1 MFKQR
6 SSKTELLDLP
16 DIPRADLEQNLK
28 ELEIINKRLGGYSPI
43 FRGLRALISD
53 RSKTYRI
60 VDIGS
65 GGGDTLKQVADWGRR
80 HNFKLRL
87 TGVDLKQEAVDYA
100 GKNCINY
107 QEINFCLKDYRAYN
121 SEENQTDIVIASL
134 FCHHLGEEALREF
147 IVRTVRGARLGVII
161 NDLHRHPIAY
171 YSIKWLIRFF
181 SKSYLVKNDAP
192 LSVLRGFKRKE
203 LQQIV
208 QKAGIKKN
216 FSIQWMW
223 AFRWLLLIQHDYAD

>member
-6 SSKTELLDLP
+6 SLKTELLDLP

-43 FRGLRALISD
+43 FRGLRTLTSD
-53 RSKTYRI
+53 KNKTYRI

-65 GGGDTLKQVADWGRR
+65 GGGDTLKQIADWGRKNNLR
-80 HNFKLRL
+80 LRL

-107 QEINFCLKDYRAYN
+107 PEIKFCLKDYREYDF
-121 SEENQTDIVIASL
+121 EKNQTDIVIASL
-134 FCHHLGEEALREF
+134 FCHHLDNEAFRDF
-147 IVRTVRGARLGVII
+147 AARTVLGARLGVII
-161 NDLHRHPIAY
+161 NDLHRHPLAY
-171 YSIKWLIRFF
+171 YSIKWLTRLF

-192 LSVLRGFKRKE
+192 LSVLRGFKREE
-203 LQQIV
+203 LREIIRTS
-208 QKAGIKKN
+208 GTKN
-216 FSIQWMW
+216 TFSVRWMW
-223 AFRWLLLIQHDYAD
+223 AFRWLLVIQNNHAN